1 MSKLGALGTPSAEVE
16 VSQNVVYRLLKA
28 QHPDIAYLPIRLVDA
43 GWDNAM
49 FRLGDQLA
57 VRLPRRKAAADLIKR
72 EQIWL
77 PQLAARLPISVPT
90 PCRIG
95 QPAERYPWHWSVVPW
110 LEGAAADQ
118 AALDSDQAVRFAGFL
133 RSLHIP
139 APINAPVNP
148 FRNAPLASKAKDL
161 KARVQRLEAKTNL
174 ITPAIKSALDNAFL
188 IPIDIEPT
196 WIHGDL
202 HPRNILIHKGEIAG
216 IIDWGD
222 MTSGDAAT
230 DLAAIWMLFSRKADR
245 ERAIA
250 YYGHLSIA
258 TLQRAK
264 GWAIFFAII
273 LLDTGLIDNPRHAAI
288 GRKTLHYIE
297 EDVRT

>member
-1 MSKLGALGTPSAEVE
+1 MSKLGTLGTPSAEVE

-28 QHPDIAYLPIRLVDA
+28 QHPDISSLPIRLVDA

-49 FRLGDQLA
+49 FRLGDELA
-57 VRLPRRKAAADLIKR
+57 VRLPRRKVAADLIKQ
-72 EQIWL
+72 EQAWL
-77 PQLAARLPISVPT
+77 PQLATRLPILVPT

-95 QPAERYPWHWSVVPW
+95 KPAEHYPWHWSVVPW
-110 LEGAAADQ
+110 IEGVAADR
-118 AALDSDQAVRFAGFL
+118 AALDSGQAVRFADFL
-133 RSLHIP
+133 RSLHTP
-139 APINAPVNP
+139 APINAPSNP
-148 FRNAPLASKAKDL
+148 FRNVPLASRAEDL
-161 KARVQRLEAKTNL
+161 KARVQRLEAKTTL
-174 ITPAIKSALDNAFL
+174 ITSVIKSTFDTAILT
-188 IPIDIEPT
+188 PIDVKST

-202 HPRNILIHKGEIAG
+202 HPCNILIHKGEISG

-230 DLAAIWMLFSRKADR
+230 DLAAVWMLFANKADR
-245 ERAIA
+245 ESAIA
-250 YYGHLSIA
+250 HYGNLSTA

-288 GRKTLHYIE
+288 GQKILHHIA
-297 EDVRT
+297 EDELS